1 MYEDL
6 DEVKAQIIAV
16 LDGVDFLDL
25 LDMELSD
32 LLTIPEIEDL
42 SKENYEKIT
51 NACQ

>member
-16 LDGVDFLDL
+16 LDVVDFLDL

-42 SKENYEKIT
+42 IKENYEKIT
-51 NACQ
+51 NTCQ

>member
-16 LDGVDFLDL
+16 LDVVDFLDL

-42 SKENYEKIT
+42 IKENYEKIT